1 MNQNMQHNVPA
12 SAMRHGV
19 LALAA
24 LAAFALAGGASA
36 QESKPAARTAKAKAP
51 AATTVSDVEV
61 RQMIESSFTSKGPAT
76 VEGVLDQD
84 AMQKTCSQYPDRT
97 KVPAAVAKKLE
108 AAELRQVKY
117 PADKTDKNWIGD
129 WKEGEKIAQNGRGM
143 QFTDPVGGVN
153 GGNCYACHQ
162 LTKAE
167 ISFGN
172 IGPSLYQYGKLRGN
186 SEAVIRYTWGK
197 IWDSSA
203 YTACS
208 NMPRFGHKGILTE
221 QQIRDVMALL
231 LDPAS
236 PVNQE

>member
-1 MNQNMQHNVPA
+1 MTQHIQNKA
-12 SAMRHGV
+12 AT
-19 LALAA
+19 AAA
-24 LAAFALAGGASA
+24 LAAFATFAAISFSGAAWA
-36 QESKPAARTAKAKAP
+36 QDSGKPTRAAKGKA
-51 AATTVSDVEV
+51 AAVTVSTADV

-84 AMQKTCSQYPDRT
+84 AMQKTCSQYPDRS
-97 KVPAAVAKKLE
+97 KVPAAVAKKVE

-117 PADKTDKNWIGD
+117 PAGQADHNWLGD

-162 LTKAE
+162 MTKAE

-203 YTACS
+203 YAACS

-236 PVNQE
+236 PVNQ